1 MTIQKKYKAEISEL
15 HDALLQVKRDYD
27 LLRMEFE
34 QNLKANEQTGKWV
47 PLWAK
52 NKRGF
57 FRKVLQT
64 RTYFCGHIVADTNV
78 SPFARTRN
86 ICCGRKKCF

>member
-34 QNLKANEQTGKWV
+34 QNLKANEQTGKWF
-47 PLWAK
+47 PLWEE
-52 NKRGF
+52 NKRF
-57 FRKVLQT
+57 FQEGTASATGGV
-64 RTYFCGHIVADTNV
+64 
-78 SPFARTRN
+78 
-86 ICCGRKKCF
+86 